1 MDDPPFELTPF
12 ELTPLAGGFS
22 GETFVG
28 AYAGERAVVRI
39 YGPRSAGR
47 GVDAPDIDAAVLEL
61 VRGLLPVPRVLEVRR
76 GEPGHDLRGCW

>member
-1 MDDPPFELTPF
+1 MDGPAF

-47 GVDAPDIDAAVLEL
+47 GVDAPETDAAVLEL
-61 VRGLLPVPRVLEVRR
+61 VRGLLPVPRVLPSAQE
-76 GEPGHDLRGCW
+76 